1 MKNFVKDDIE
11 KYLKKCNWNVFIND
25 KILKLHMSIIRT
37 MLKEMDVKY
46 TCSSCKMKNEDGKYF
61 NTTLYIII

>member
-1 MKNFVKDDIE
+1 
-11 KYLKKCNWNVFIND
+11 
-25 KILKLHMSIIRT
+25 MSIIRT

-61 NTTLYIII
+61 ITTVGQLNFFQWAIENYIINFIE